1 MLFQSMLFVVKLVYY
16 YTVTEKSEEK
26 CIVERKDHNPLPCN
40 YDENCSTTQTLS
52 YQTIRKLLE
61 CELNNNNND
70 NNNFYLLLTTTINNI
85 KNNNNNIII
94 RVEGP
99 VSNVMFKKRAGVF
112 YRGRKL
118 RGKDEWLY
126 RPLS

>member
-1 MLFQSMLFVVKLVYY
+1 MLFQSMLFVVKLVNY

-61 CELNNNNND
+61 CELNNNDNNNNNNNNNNND
-70 NNNFYLLLTTTINNI
+70 NNNF
-85 KNNNNNIII
+85 
-94 RVEGP
+94 
-99 VSNVMFKKRAGVF
+99 
-112 YRGRKL
+112 
-118 RGKDEWLY
+118 
-126 RPLS
+126 